1 MNSGKTIYIVDDD
14 DDDRMLAREAL
25 ENVIDKVEIIEVLDG
40 QDLIDL
46 LKLRAN
52 SSEPFLIMLD
62 INMPRMNGM
71 ETLARIRSDPDNEYI
86 PVIMFSTST
95 DPRHVKNAYKIG
107 VNAYL
112 KKPVSIIDYTHMAE
126 SVNVCFLNN
135 YPSSLIELPLK
146 KARTKSILVIED
158 HPEHWELM
166 RAALR
171 QSMPYAAITRMKD
184 SESTLRFLENEWH
197 QMARQPQLIL
207 MDMCIPNREQG
218 LELLAKIRKF
228 LRDNNLST
236 VPIIIFSNSAHQDD
250 IKACY
255 QRQANA
261 YITKPRDLND
271 SLSYFKS
278 LNEFIWDTYV
288 E

>member
-1 MNSGKTIYIVDDD
+1 MKSGKTIYVVDDD
-14 DDDRMLAREAL
+14 DDDRMLVREAL
-25 ENVIDKVEIIEVLDG
+25 ENVIALVEIIEVLDG
-40 QDLIDL
+40 KALLDL
-46 LKLRAN
+46 LQTRVK
-52 SSEPFLIMLD
+52 SSEQFLIMLD
-62 INMPRMNGM
+62 INMPRMNGL

-95 DPRHVKNAYKIG
+95 DPRHVKNAYQIG

-135 YPSSLIELPLK
+135 YPSLLIELPLK
-146 KARTKSILVIED
+146 KASTKSILVIED
-158 HPEHWELM
+158 HPGHWELM
-166 RAALR
+166 RTALK
-171 QSMPYAAITRMKD
+171 QSMPYATITRMKD
-184 SESTLRFLENEWH
+184 GDGTLKFLETEWH
-197 QMARQPQLIL
+197 QMLRRPQLIL
-207 MDMCIPNREQG
+207 MDMYIPNREQG
-218 LELLAKIRKF
+218 LELLEKIRKF

-261 YITKPRDLND
+261 YITKPKDLNE

-278 LNEFIWDTYV
+278 LNEFIWDTYT